1 MLHELSVGVGR
12 STTSKEADLSVVTHT
27 GLTPRGSIVSKFV
40 VVVSQRGTKY
50 RRYLLTEMY
59 ITNCRRL
66 KI

>member
-50 RRYLLTEMY
+50 LQTLSV
-59 ITNCRRL
+59 N
-66 KI
+66 